1 VVSGYLTDILL
12 EIGPLDLPFM
22 TGGLEEHRKA
32 AQATG
37 TWRAPTAS
45 AGCIS
50 RSKPSAVD
58 PHTRR
63 NHQGSGTLIARLA
76 GVAALLAGF
85 ATLAIV
91 LLISYDVA
99 MRYFFDRPQIFVD
112 EVASFLEVL
121 VVFGGAAYTYRV
133 GGHVRVDL
141 LTGRLRPSGRAW
153 LRVFTLVL
161 GIAFLAGVVWVTTQS
176 GITAWRYG
184 RVSAVMLYPLWLPMF
199 HIPAGLVLMTL
210 AMLVTLAR

>member
-1 VVSGYLTDILL
+1 
-12 EIGPLDLPFM
+12 
-22 TGGLEEHRKA
+22 
-32 AQATG
+32 
-37 TWRAPTAS
+37 
-45 AGCIS
+45 
-50 RSKPSAVD
+50 
-58 PHTRR
+58 
-63 NHQGSGTLIARLA
+63 LIARLA

-91 LLISYDVA
+91 LLISYDVS

-121 VVFGGAAYTYRV
+121 VVFGGAAYTYRA

-141 LTGRLRPSGRAW
+141 ITGRLRRSGRAW

-161 GIAFLAGVVWVTTQS
+161 GITFLAVVVWVTTQS

-184 RVSAVMLYPLWLPMF
+184 RVSAVMLYPLWVPMF
-199 HIPAGLVLMTL
+199 VIPAGLVLMAL
-210 AMLVTLAR
+210 AMLVTLARQVRTALGPPSARDEVAPEAVNE